1 MQSCNFCKGLR
12 NCVDFV
18 KWTTKYKN
26 CRFFTTSTILYENMY
41 LLWWKKL
48 GRAVSLLFL
57 RSSHSRPVSRRK
69 KSASNPPSLLSLVK
83 GQQRLNSQRL
93 LQIFDSELYYIG
105 NLPHCKERIPKIR
118 NKYSQKRNC
127 GASVPMSTF
136 MCLRVIYILP

>member
-1 MQSCNFCKGLR
+1 
-12 NCVDFV
+12 
-18 KWTTKYKN
+18 
-26 CRFFTTSTILYENMY
+26 
-41 LLWWKKL
+41 
-48 GRAVSLLFL
+48 LFL

-118 NKYSQKRNC
+118 NKYSQKRNF
-127 GASVPMSTF
+127 GATARISTF
-136 MCLRVIYILP
+136 MYLGAIYKFPQSICFSCCRKYVDRSWEYINLS